1 MTNPYYYPVLFS
13 VLKKSP
19 KTRIWWIFFRTKMTK
34 KFLRAKKIIFQK
46 RSEMKIFF
54 KNEIFLQFWKSLL
67 LTVHIFVF
75 LWKKD
80 FFWKVLFSELK
91 NREKNTKFFQKY
103 FSKKSKK
110 IFFLVQ
116 FCKNKNR
123 RRRSGARK
131 VLKKLKIIF
140 EKYFSQKIS
149 KSHFCKN
156 WKNWKFFLKKIFFL
170 KKTLK
175 SEKNIFLLPEHLENE
190 KVISSGLIG
199 GNSGL
204 RSGSAAIFKNIFPKF
219 FKKNHIFACKSV
231 SKKVF
236 RARFLCKN
244 FFLLLDALISS
255 M

>member
-34 KFLRAKKIIFQK
+34 NFCARKKIFFQK

-103 FSKKSKK
+103 FSKKVKK
-110 IFFLVQ
+110 YFFLCNFV
-116 FCKNKNR
+116 KTKTDGVEAGR
-123 RRRSGARK
+123 
-131 VLKKLKIIF
+131 
-140 EKYFSQKIS
+140 EKF
-149 KSHFCKN
+149 
-156 WKNWKFFLKKIFFL
+156 
-170 KKTLK
+170 
-175 SEKNIFLLPEHLENE
+175 
-190 KVISSGLIG
+190 
-199 GNSGL
+199 
-204 RSGSAAIFKNIFPKF
+204 
-219 FKKNHIFACKSV
+219 
-231 SKKVF
+231 
-236 RARFLCKN
+236 
-244 FFLLLDALISS
+244 
-255 M
+255 